1 MICACIRTITDEFVK
16 NLGHGLHLSFGKE
29 EVVVD
34 AEVEDC
40 KKREKKL
47 KRLRKKNFKSMS

>member
-1 MICACIRTITDEFVK
+1 MICACVRTITDEFVK

-40 KKREKKL
+40 KKREKKT
-47 KRLRKKNFKSMS
+47 KRLKKKL

>member
-1 MICACIRTITDEFVK
+1 MYKNAYVHTITDEFVK

-40 KKREKKL
+40 KKK
-47 KRLRKKNFKSMS
+47 RKKN